1 MINNLLKN
9 FCLITFALIAPITLP
24 AGGIQKSLNQDK
36 FSHNI
41 NEIILSS
48 NTYLYSFPE
57 INAKELLVLDIGT
70 CLSVLRNWKVSES
83 EIWFRVELA
92 SNKLLDDPNKIK
104 IIDIMFKIYIFIH
117 PFVTLL
123 GSPNNLLEAN
133 STLTQISFSFTF
145 QSRKTDKVVPTFSNN
160 NSLAIISGKL

>member
-36 FSHNI
+36 FTNNT

-48 NTYLYSFPE
+48 NTSLYTFPQ
-57 INAKELLVLDIGT
+57 IHAKELLVIDIGT
-70 CLSVLRNWKVSES
+70 TLSVLRNWKVSES

-92 SNKLLDDPNKIK
+92 SNKVLDGPNKIK
-104 IIDIMFKIYIFIH
+104 KGWIKM
-117 PFVTLL
+117 
-123 GSPNNLLEAN
+123 
-133 STLTQISFSFTF
+133 
-145 QSRKTDKVVPTFSNN
+145 
-160 NSLAIISGKL
+160 